1 MCGRRQACDGT
12 EEVGGHRG
20 MEFALYST
28 MKRAKQPEQTELE
41 EGWIVLGGCME
52 MGEIAKAKVTEISR
66 NILQLFLS

>member
-1 MCGRRQACDGT
+1 M
-12 EEVGGHRG
+12 GGHRG
-20 MEFALYST
+20 REFALYST
-28 MKRAKQPEQTELE
+28 MKIAKQPEQTELE